1 VPEREQLTGTE
12 PAHRR
17 VRENVALRGVADVG
31 ARLAG
36 FVLLIVLA
44 RKLGASEYGIFTYAL
59 ALVTVVSAFVNSG
72 QRAVL
77 TRDVARE
84 PRLVHTY
91 FANTAA
97 LQIAIALPALAVALG
112 LALASGGATT
122 AEVVVLLGAATVAEA
137 LSGTCTAVYAALD
150 RFALVPL
157 ALIPPRVLITATGIA
172 AVYAGASVETVAL
185 IYLGGSVAGFALAAA
200 LMMRRVIRP
209 RLSITPG
216 SWPMLLRSAAPVMIT
231 GAFAAVLLR
240 VDTAMLA
247 VVEPARVVGEYGAA
261 CRFLDVVIFMA
272 WSLSAAL
279 LPTFARS
286 TDGGAVRPVFVR
298 AAQTALA
305 LGLVAGLVVALLARP
320 LVEVLFGADY
330 SGAVTATRLLSPA
343 LALYPLAQMSSI
355 LLVARHRQR
364 LVAVAVGLVAVENI
378 VANLFLIPRWSLEG
392 AAFGTSLSQLL
403 LTLPLAFYALREVA

>member
-1 VPEREQLTGTE
+1 MLERDQLTGAT
-12 PAHRR
+12 PARRR
-17 VRENVALRGVADVG
+17 VVENVALRGVADVC
-31 ARLAG
+31 ARLAA

-59 ALVTVVSAFVNSG
+59 ALVTVVSAFVDSG

-77 TRDVARE
+77 TREVARE

-97 LQIAIALPALAVALG
+97 LQLAIALPALAVALG
-112 LALASGGATT
+112 LALASGGAVT
-122 AEVVVLLGAATVAEA
+122 AEVVVLLGAATVADA
-137 LSGTCTAVYAALD
+137 LTGTCTAVYAALD

-157 ALIPPRVLITATGIA
+157 ALIPPRVLVAATGIA
-172 AVYAGASVETVAL
+172 AVYAGASVQTVAL
-185 IYLGGSVAGFALAAA
+185 IYLAGSVAGLALAAG

-216 SWPMLLRSAAPVMIT
+216 SWMMMLRSAVPVMLT

-247 VVEPARVVGEYGAA
+247 VFEPARTVGEYGAA
-261 CRFLDVVIFMA
+261 YRFLDAVIFVA

-286 TDGGAVRPVFVR
+286 AGGRAIRPMFVR
-298 AAQTALA
+298 ASHAALGIGLA
-305 LGLVAGLVVALLARP
+305 AGLVAALLARP
-320 LVEVLFGADY
+320 LVEVLFGPDY

-343 LALYPLAQMSSI
+343 LALYPLAQVSAI
-355 LLVARHRQR
+355 LLVARRRQR
-364 LVAVAVGLVAVENI
+364 LVAVAIGLVAVENI
-378 VANLFLIPRWSLEG
+378 VANLFLIPRWSLDG

>member
-1 VPEREQLTGTE
+1 MLERDQLTGAR

-17 VRENVALRGVADVG
+17 VVENVALRGVADVC
-31 ARLAG
+31 ARLAA

-59 ALVTVVSAFVNSG
+59 ALVTVVSAFVDSG

-77 TRDVARE
+77 TREVARD
-84 PRLVHTY
+84 PGLVHSY

-97 LQIAIALPALAVALG
+97 LQIAIAVPALVVALG
-112 LALASGGATT
+112 LALASGGAAT
-122 AEVVVLLGAATVAEA
+122 AEVVVLLGAATVADA

-157 ALIPPRVLITATGIA
+157 AVVPPRVLVAATGIA
-172 AVYAGASVETVAL
+172 AVYAGASVQTVAL
-185 IYLGGSVAGFALAAA
+185 IYFGGSVVGLALAAG
-200 LMMRRVIRP
+200 LLTRRVVRP
-209 RLSITPG
+209 RLSITPA
-216 SWPMLLRSAAPVMIT
+216 SWTMMLRSAVPVMLV

-247 VVEPARVVGEYGAA
+247 VFEPARTVGEYGAA
-261 CRFLDVVIFMA
+261 YRFFDAVIFVA

-286 TDGGAVRPVFVR
+286 AGGGSVRPLFVR
-298 AAQTALA
+298 ASHAA
-305 LGLVAGLVVALLARP
+305 LGIGIVAGLVVALLARP
-320 LVEVLFGADY
+320 LVDVLFGPDY
-330 SGAVTATRLLSPA
+330 AGAVTATRLLSPA
-343 LALYPLAQMSSI
+343 LALYPVAQVSAI
-355 LLVARHRQR
+355 LLVARRRQR
-364 LVAVAVGLVAVENI
+364 LVAVAIGLAAVQNI
-378 VANLFLIPRWSLEG
+378 LCNLFLIPRWSLDG

-403 LTLPLAFYALREVA
+403 LTLPLVFYALREVA